1 MSTRLI
7 IGINSVSQAIARG
20 QVISLL
26 RITDAKP
33 SQRLQ
38 SLIEQAKSANIRIV
52 FGPKYEIDMLAPGTK
67 HQGVVAEL
75 QIDSAEV
82 TLLDLAQR
90 EEVLFLMLDGVQDPH
105 NLGACLRS
113 AAAAGVDAVI
123 IPKDRAVGITPTV
136 TKVAAGGADIVPVF
150 VETNL
155 SRTLSQ
161 LQTHDVFAVAMT
173 GYTPTSIYDV
183 DFKKKLVLIMGAE
196 DKGVSQKLM
205 EHADVCAKIPML
217 GDIESLNVSVATGV
231 TLFEAVRQRTQ
242 TH

>member
-1 MSTRLI
+1 MSKRLI
-7 IGINSVSQAIARG
+7 VGINSVNQAMTRG
-20 QVISLL
+20 QTISILH
-26 RITDAKP
+26 ITDAKP

-38 SLIEQAKSANIRIV
+38 SLIEQAKSKNISV
-52 FGPKYEIDMLAPGTK
+52 DFCPKYELDMLAPGAK
-67 HQGVVAEL
+67 HQGVVAEI
-75 QIDSAEV
+75 QIDSAEE
-82 TLLDLAQR
+82 TLLDIAQR
-90 EEVLFLMLDGVQDPH
+90 EEVLILMLDGVQDPH

-161 LQTHDVFAVAMT
+161 LQAHDVFAVAMT
-173 GYTPTSIYDV
+173 GYTPVSIYDV
-183 DFKKKLVLIMGAE
+183 NCKQKLVIIMGAE

-217 GDIESLNVSVATGV
+217 GDIESLNVSVAAGV
-231 TLFEAVRQRTQ
+231 ILFEAVRQRSG
-242 TH
+242 